1 MNHTQ
6 ALAYIQSFYWKTH
19 TLGLD
24 RIRQLLEKLGNPQRD
39 LKFIHVAGTN
49 GKGSVCAMLA
59 AVLQAAGYRVGLN
72 TSPHLVKFEERIQI
86 NGTPI
91 SQDDLA
97 DLATRIRPAADS
109 MEEHPTEFELIT
121 AMALVYFLEK
131 RCDIVVLETGLGG
144 ALDASNVI
152 DTPEVA
158 VLTAM
163 GMDHMAVLGSTM
175 EEIAAAK
182 AGIIKH
188 GGVVVSSGGCP
199 EADQVFRRTCRE
211 QHAQLV
217 EVDMSRLCVREQ
229 SLTGTRFDFAP
240 CENLLLPLAGSY
252 QLRNAATAITT
263 VEVLRQQG
271 WDISHQALRQGIA
284 GVRWPGRLEC
294 LREKDPTF
302 LLDGAHNVHGI
313 KAVTQS
319 LRELF
324 PGRKMVFLLGILADK
339 EVGAMLDLVV
349 PLAERVV
356 TVTPPESPRAMN
368 AQELQKLVE
377 ERGIPAHACA
387 SVADGVRAAVQAA
400 GPGGMVC
407 ALGSLYMSGNVRQ
420 AVETLL

>member
-1 MNHTQ
+1 MNHAE

-19 TLGLD
+19 TPGLG
-24 RIRQLLEKLGNPQRD
+24 RIRQLMEKLGNPQRE

-59 AVLQAAGYRVGLN
+59 AILQAAGYRVGLN
-72 TSPHLVKFEERIQI
+72 TSPHLVEFEERIQVD
-86 NGTPI
+86 GTPI
-91 SQDDLA
+91 AQEELA
-97 DLATRIRPAADS
+97 ELVTRIRPAAES

-121 AMALVYFLEK
+121 AMALMYFLE
-131 RCDIVVLETGLGG
+131 RHCDIVVLETGLGG

-152 DTPEVA
+152 DTPEAA

-163 GMDHMAVLGSTM
+163 GMDHMALLGSTM
-175 EEIAAAK
+175 AEIAAAK
-182 AGIIKH
+182 AGIIKP
-188 GGVVVSSGGCP
+188 GGTVVSSGGCP
-199 EADQVFRRTCRE
+199 EADQVFRQTCEER
-211 QHAQLV
+211 QARLV

-229 SLTGTRFDFAP
+229 SLIGTRFDFAP
-240 CENLLLPLAGSY
+240 WKDLVLPLAGSY

-263 VEVLRQQG
+263 VEALQQRG
-271 WDISHQALRQGIA
+271 WKIPEQALRQGLA
-284 GVRWPGRLEC
+284 RVRWPGRLEC
-294 LREKDPTF
+294 LREKDPIF

-339 EVGAMLDLVV
+339 EVGAMLDLVA

-368 AQELQKLVE
+368 AQDLEQLAAA
-377 ERGIPAHACA
+377 RGIPVHAFA
-387 SVADGVRAAVQAA
+387 SVPDGVRAAAQAA
-400 GPGGMVC
+400 GPGGLVC
-407 ALGSLYMSGNVRQ
+407 ALGSLYMSGTVRQ